1 MTMTKIALAL
11 SYVIVGGV
19 LGGFLAG
26 FDRILTARMQ
36 GRKGPPLMQP
46 FFDVL
51 KLMEKRTVVVNNHQ
65 TFYVA
70 CFLIFI
76 VLTGTLFFVGGD
88 LLLTIFALTVAGI
101 FLVLGAFSSNSPF
114 SIIGAE
120 RELLQMMAYE
130 PALLIAALGMYW
142 ITKSFHVSDIV
153 SYGHPLIAVLPGIF
167 ISVLFILT
175 IKLRKSPFDLSTSH
189 HGHQE
194 LVKGLTTEF
203 SGSSLAMIEVAH
215 WYENIMLM
223 GFVYLFFASTPIIG
237 IAATIL
243 VYILEVLVDNIYA
256 RLTWQFTIASS
267 WIVTGALAV
276 TNLMAITLFLK

>member
-1 MTMTKIALAL
+1 
-11 SYVIVGGV
+11 
-19 LGGFLAG
+19 
-26 FDRILTARMQ
+26 
-36 GRKGPPLMQP
+36 
-46 FFDVL
+46 
-51 KLMEKRTVVVNNHQ
+51 MEKRTVVVNNFQ

-76 VLTGTLFFVGGD
+76 VLTGVIFFVGGD

-101 FLVLGAFSSNSPF
+101 FLVLGAFSSNSPY
-114 SIIGAE
+114 SVIGAE

-142 ITKSFHVSDIV
+142 ITKSFQVSAIV
-153 SYGHPLIAVLPGIF
+153 SYAHPLVFVLPGIF
-167 ISVLFILT
+167 ISMLFILT

-223 GFVYLFFASTPIIG
+223 GFVYLFFASNPIVG
-237 IAATIL
+237 IAATIA
-243 VYILEVLVDNIYA
+243 VYILEVLIDNIYA

-267 WIVTGALAV
+267 WIVTGVFAV
-276 TNLMAITLFLK
+276 TNLMAITIFLK

>member
-1 MTMTKIALAL
+1 MTKIAFVLA
-11 SYVIVGGV
+11 YVIGGGV
-19 LGGFLAG
+19 LGGLLSG

-36 GRKGPPLMQP
+36 SRKGPPLLQP

-51 KLMEKRTVVVNNHQ
+51 KLIDKRTVVVNNYQ

-76 VLTGTLFFVGGD
+76 VLTGALFFVGGD

-101 FLVLGAFSSNSPF
+101 FLVLGAYSSHSPY
-114 SIIGAE
+114 STIGAE

-142 ITKSFHVSDIV
+142 VTKSFHVSAIV
-153 SYGHPLIAVLPGIF
+153 SYSHPLIAVLPGIF

-189 HGHQE
+189 HAHQE

-203 SGSSLAMIEVAH
+203 SGSTLAMIEVAH

-223 GFVYLFFASTPIIG
+223 GFVYLFFASSPIIG

-243 VYILEVLVDNIYA
+243 VYILEVLIDNMYA
-256 RLTWQFTIASS
+256 RLTWQFTIVSS
-267 WIVTGALAV
+267 WTVTAGLAV
-276 TNLMAITLFLK
+276 TNLMAITLLLK

>member
-1 MTMTKIALAL
+1 MTKIAMVLA
-11 SYVIVGGV
+11 YVIGGGV
-19 LGGFLAG
+19 LGGLLSG

-36 GRKGPPLMQP
+36 SRKGPPIMQP

-51 KLMEKRTVVVNNHQ
+51 KLMDKRTVVVNNYQ

-76 VLTGTLFFVGGD
+76 ILTGALFFVGGD

-101 FLVLGAFSSNSPF
+101 FLVLGAYSSHSPY
-114 SIIGAE
+114 STIGAE

-142 ITKSFHVSDIV
+142 VTKSFHVSAIA
-153 SYGHPLIAVLPGIF
+153 SYSHPLIAVLPGIF
-167 ISVLFILT
+167 VSVLFILT

-189 HGHQE
+189 HAHQE

-215 WYENIMLM
+215 WYENIMLL
-223 GFVYLFFASTPIIG
+223 GFVYLFFAYSPIIG
-237 IAATIL
+237 IAATIA
-243 VYILEVLVDNIYA
+243 VYILEVLIDNMYA
-256 RLTWQFTIASS
+256 RLTWQFTVASS
-267 WIVTGALAV
+267 WIVTAGLAV
-276 TNLMAITLFLK
+276 TNLIAITMLLK